1 MDLII
6 KMTFSRIGKYLL
18 VPFAIFVSFIPVF
31 DPFSIFS
38 DLRNTSFD
46 IYQNI
51 SPRES
56 LSPESVIVLDI
67 DENSLSD
74 LGQWPW
80 PRSILAQLVDKTYL
94 SASLGFD
101 IVFAEFDRT
110 GSRELKKQYKENP
123 SFLEILNNI
132 PDNDSLFANSI
143 KNHGTVVLGAIP
155 SNTLANDFTMKFG
168 LIEQGDDPRK
178 FLQNFSGIQSN
189 LKILDESAMGIGS
202 MSIGNNDS
210 IIRRLPL
217 FENINGSLVPTL
229 ALETLRVAIG
239 ASTFQ
244 IKSSNASGES
254 AFGEETGINHVK
266 LGNLI
271 IPTNEDGSLWIHYSE
286 KPIKTIPIREVL
298 SSNYSQDYF
307 EGKILIVGTSAPGL
321 FDLRSTPLE
330 DNVPGVNIIA
340 NLTDQILSGQF
351 LKRPDWIF
359 GLEVITGLLLAL
371 LITFFIRYLGPIGG
385 LSVFILGNG
394 ISIFGSYYT
403 FINYSYLVDPIS
415 PLVICL
421 ICYLVVTFFN
431 FLFTELERSKVR
443 NAFSQYMSP
452 VMVEKLAKSSESL
465 KLGGERKEMT
475 FLFSDIRGFTSISE
489 KYKGDPEALTDLINN
504 LLTVLSNEIL
514 DNQGTIDKYMGDCIM
529 AFWNAP
535 SEDPEHRERSIEAAF
550 AMSTALEKL
559 NKDLDRK
566 DEDKLSVGI
575 GINTGECIVGNMG
588 SDKRFDYTVLGD
600 AVNLASRLE
609 GQSGHYGM
617 QIILGEES
625 INGLAEDKYLIFE
638 LDLIAVKGKEEPVR
652 IYTTFNKDLDLK
664 DELFSD
670 DHKEFL
676 LNYRSQKWDKAKE
689 HIDKYRFSKPE
700 FTLYYTL
707 FLNRINELS
716 EQTLPDDWSGV
727 FIAETK

>member
-1 MDLII
+1 MN
-6 KMTFSRIGKYLL
+6 FSRIGKYLL
-18 VPFAIFVSFIPVF
+18 IPFSLFVSLIPIF
-31 DPFSIFS
+31 DPLNTFSN
-38 DLRNTSFD
+38 LRNTAFD
-46 IYQNI
+46 FFQNI

-56 LSPESVIVLDI
+56 ISSDAVIVIDI
-67 DENSLSD
+67 DEKSLQEI
-74 LGQWPW
+74 GQWPW
-80 PRSILAQLVDKTYL
+80 PRSVLGKLVDKTYL

-110 GSRELKKQYKENP
+110 GSKELKKQYKDNP
-123 SFLEILNNI
+123 SLQNILNEV
-132 PDNDSLFANSI
+132 PDNDDIFARSI
-143 KNHGTVVLGAIP
+143 KNHGRVVLGSIP
-155 SNTLANDFTMKFG
+155 SNSLDNPFKPKFG
-168 LIEQGDDPRK
+168 LIEQGDNPRK
-178 FLQNFSGIQSN
+178 FLQKYSGIQTN
-189 LKILDESAMGIGS
+189 LNILDNSAQGIGS

-217 FENINGSLVPTL
+217 FENINDSLVPSL
-229 ALETLRVAIG
+229 GLEILRVAIG
-239 ASTFQ
+239 ASTYQ
-244 IKSSNASGES
+244 IKSSNASGET

-271 IPTNEDGSLWIHYSE
+271 IPTNEDGSAWIHYSK
-286 KPIKTIPIREVL
+286 KPIKTIPIWEVL
-298 SSNYSQDYF
+298 SSNYSADFF

-330 DNVPGVNIIA
+330 NNVPGVNIIA

-359 GLEVITGLLLAL
+359 GLELITGIILAL
-371 LITFFIRYLGPIGG
+371 LITFFIQSLGPIGG
-385 LSVFILGNG
+385 LSVFIFGNS
-394 ISIFGSYYT
+394 ISILGSYYI
-403 FINYSYLVDPIS
+403 FNNYSYLIDPIS

-421 ICYLVVTFFN
+421 LCYLVVTFFN

-489 KYKGDPEALTDLINN
+489 KYKSDPEALTDLINN

-514 DNQGTIDKYMGDCIM
+514 NNQGTIDKYMGDCIM

-535 SEDPEHRERSIEAAF
+535 SEDPDHREKSINAAF
-550 AMSTALEKL
+550 AMTKALEQL
-559 NKDLDRK
+559 NIDLNRLN
-566 DEDKLSVGI
+566 EDKLSVGI

-588 SDKRFDYTVLGD
+588 SNKRFDYTVLGD

-609 GQSGHYGM
+609 GQSSNYGM
-617 QIILGEES
+617 QIILGEGS
-625 INGLAEDKYLIFE
+625 IKGLSEEKYIIYE
-638 LDLIAVKGKEEPVR
+638 LDSIAVKGKSEPVN
-652 IYTTFNKDLDLK
+652 IFTVFDKTEIDTDKAFF
-664 DELFSD
+664 E
-670 DHKEFL
+670 DHQNFL
-676 LNYRSQKWDKAKE
+676 VNYRSQNWNKAKE

-700 FTLYYTL
+700 FNLYYTL
-707 FLNRINELS
+707 FLERIDELS
-716 EQTLPDDWSGV
+716 KQTLPENWSGV
-727 FIAETK
+727 FIAENK

>member
-1 MDLII
+1 MN
-6 KMTFSRIGKYLL
+6 FSRIGKYFLIPFSLL
-18 VPFAIFVSFIPVF
+18 LSFIPIL
-31 DPFSIFS
+31 DPLNTFTN
-38 DLRNTSFD
+38 LRNTAFD
-46 IYQNI
+46 LFQNI

-56 LSPESVIVLDI
+56 ISSENIIVLDI
-67 DENSLSD
+67 DEKSLIE

-80 PRSILAQLVDKTYL
+80 PRNVLAKLVDKTYL

-110 GSRELKKQYKENP
+110 GSKELKKQYKENI
-123 SFLEILNNI
+123 FLTDILDDV
-132 PDNDSLFANSI
+132 PDNDDVFAKSI
-143 KNHGTVVLGAIP
+143 KNHGSVVLGSIP
-155 SNTLANDFTMKFG
+155 SNSMKNSFEMKFG
-168 LIEQGDDPRK
+168 LIEQGDNPRK
-178 FLQNFSGIQSN
+178 FLQKYSGIQTN
-189 LKILDESAMGIGS
+189 LSKLDNSARGIGS

-229 ALETLRVAIG
+229 GLEVLRVAIG
-239 ASTFQ
+239 ASTYQ
-244 IKSSNASGES
+244 VKSSNASGET

-271 IPTNEDGSLWIHYSE
+271 IPTNEDGSAWVYYSK
-286 KPIKTIPIREVL
+286 KPLKNIPIWEVL
-298 SSNYSQDYF
+298 SDKYSKDFF

-330 DNVPGVNIIA
+330 NNIPGVNIIA

-359 GLEVITGLLLAL
+359 GLE
-371 LITFFIRYLGPIGG
+371 LITAIILAVLITLFIQSLGPIGG
-385 LSVFILGNG
+385 LTVFIFGNG
-394 ISIFGSYYT
+394 ISILGSYYI
-403 FINYSYLVDPIS
+403 FNYYSYLVDPIS

-452 VMVEKLAKSSESL
+452 EMVEKLAQSSESL

-489 KYKGDPEALTDLINN
+489 EYKDDPEALTNLINS

-514 DNQGTIDKYMGDCIM
+514 NNQGTIDKYMGDCIM

-535 SEDPEHRERSIEAAF
+535 SENPDHREKSIDAAF
-550 AMSTALEKL
+550 AMSKALKKL
-559 NKDLDRK
+559 NLELNRSN
-566 DEDKLSVGI
+566 EDKLSVGI
-575 GINTGECIVGNMG
+575 GINTGQCIVGNMG

-609 GQSGHYGM
+609 GQSGNYGM
-617 QIILGEES
+617 QIILGEELVK
-625 INGLAEDKYLIFE
+625 GLSEEKYLIYE
-638 LDLIAVKGKEEPVR
+638 LDSIAVKGKAEPVT
-652 IYTTFNKDLDLK
+652 IYTAFDKKERNEFTETFSIAHQN
-664 DELFSD
+664 
-670 DHKEFL
+670 FL
-676 LNYRSQKWDKAKE
+676 LDYRNQNWEKAKK

-707 FLNRINELS
+707 FLERIDELS
-716 EQTLPDDWSGV
+716 KKDLPEDWSGV